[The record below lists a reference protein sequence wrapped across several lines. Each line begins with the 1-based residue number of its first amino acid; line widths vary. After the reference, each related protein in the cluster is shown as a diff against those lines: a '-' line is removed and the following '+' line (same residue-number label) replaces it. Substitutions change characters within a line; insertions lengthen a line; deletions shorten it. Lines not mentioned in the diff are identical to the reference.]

1 MCICTAIEVELPINE
16 RSLVM
21 QERDVCVLQEFIH
34 ARVALFLLVLAE
46 CEAREHRLFDVMV
59 AVAGVN
65 TIFRPDTAQRT
76 GKGRGLIYCLPFVVK
91 NIARNDNKVCILL
104 IDPLHHLPHLFF
116 TDVIAKMEIGYKH
129 NLHLVY
135 TFDSFVDR
143 HFIRRHM
150 DDSRIDPPQTDAARM
165 TSTHAARK
173 AVHPSCGENMFE
185 RQHVTKQ
192 RP

>member
-1 MCICTAIEVELPINE
+1 
-16 RSLVM
+16 M
-21 QERDVCVLQEFIH
+21 QERDVCVLQELVH
-34 ARVALFLLVLAE
+34 ARVALLVLILAE
-46 CEAREHRLFDVMV
+46 REAHKHRLFDVMV

-65 TIFRPDTAQRT
+65 AIFRPDSVQRT

-135 TFDSFVDR
+135 TFDSLADR

-150 DDSRIDPPQTDAARM
+150 DDSRIDTPPDGRSQNDEH
-165 TSTHAARK
+165 THAARK
-173 AVHPSCGENMFE
+173 AVHPSCDENMFE

-192 RP
+192 QP